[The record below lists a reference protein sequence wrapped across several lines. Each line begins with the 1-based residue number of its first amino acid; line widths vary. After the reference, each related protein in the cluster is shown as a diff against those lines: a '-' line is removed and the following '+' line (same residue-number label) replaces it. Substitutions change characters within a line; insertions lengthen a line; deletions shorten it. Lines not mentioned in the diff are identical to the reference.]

1 MVLIKLTEMK
11 EGDLAS
17 IYDIN
22 GGYKFHQRVETL
34 GIRVGVKVKKLSS
47 QVMRGPISIKIG
59 NTRIAVGY
67 GMAQKIIVKK

>member
-1 MVLIKLTEMK
+1 MDLIKLTEMK

-17 IYDIN
+17 IFDIN
-22 GGYKFHQRVETL
+22 GGHRFHQRVETL

-47 QVMRGPISIKIG
+47 QVMHGPIAIKIG